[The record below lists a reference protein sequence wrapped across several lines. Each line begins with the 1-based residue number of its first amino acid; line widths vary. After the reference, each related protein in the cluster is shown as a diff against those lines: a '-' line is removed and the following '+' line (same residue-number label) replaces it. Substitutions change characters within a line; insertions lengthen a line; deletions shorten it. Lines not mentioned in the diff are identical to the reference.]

1 MILVYT
7 NSFLSIWLFLL
18 RLRIISGIVLIRYTG
33 KKRRGLCM
41 FGDNVGPYKRP
52 VFGVKK
58 RVLVSG
64 ATLMMLGMSVDVKAD
79 GVETESAMVVGTA
92 GEMTDENGN
101 REPKNWDWSTDA
113 SVAQT
118 VMTTVDGAVNADGKV
133 LPAGSSFVQLVDAR
147 IVNGYAIGLKID
159 NTNGQYQTGDTLSIP
174 LYGEM
179 VSASDQHKQT
189 FNLVQATGVLQ
200 NDGATFARY
209 EVTGGTL
216 KITFTTTPIGE
227 ASSHLAITGS
237 TSSPLPEAKIWAEK
251 TGIAKITFGDA
262 TVQGTFEFK
271 SRFQVDAPGVATQQ
285 LFTKS
290 DQVSVGIY
298 YQDDG
303 YMNALLRGDADIT
316 AKIRETGAFATE
328 DLIQLQHVQIEQ
340 GTVLSASSS
349 AGYSTYYVVDKNAA
363 GKYQATV
370 ISATVSQMNTESIDA
385 QNFIEYAEGTS
396 DEEIVRDLASV
407 GRGAYTIHLNADGTY
422 TMAYNMGNPYADW
435 GVDNFGNQ
443 TFGEFLL
450 SRDADGTLTATDL
463 KALDDNI
470 ARAGGSNPSEGT
482 GSHGHQFYIHF
493 ADNTAV
499 NAVTSVLKT
508 YNATGELL
516 NTTKIARAATT
527 PDVVDI
533 KGQARLR
540 VFHIDE
546 AGHELATTEV
556 KIANPGTPYE
566 TSAKEIEDYHLLR
579 VTDNATGVY
588 GKANETTSV
597 VYVFVASPVDDP
609 DYIFEED
616 VEEPDDPDVPLEDE
630 PEVPTEP
637 TVDEPNVPGQPGD
650 TTPEDPMV
658 DVPTPEVD
666 TPQTETPEEDVIT
679 PNDNPTSP
687 AVEPQIDTPTQNPEP
702 ELPVKDRVLVPT
714 ETPKSVV
721 NRKVAPIIT
730 AQTPVV
736 EPVTLEKVAEIASPT
751 LVEKGAVELPKT
763 AAERSGNTW
772 LKWAGLS
779 GMAFLGMLIIRRK
792 K

>member
-1 MILVYT
+1 ML
-7 NSFLSIWLFLL
+7 
-18 RLRIISGIVLIRYTG
+18 
-33 KKRRGLCM
+33 
-41 FGDNVGPYKRP
+41 GDNVGLYKRP
-52 VFGVKK
+52 VFGLKK
-58 RVLVSG
+58 RLLVSG
-64 ATLMMLGMSVDVKAD
+64 ATLVMLGMAPDVRAD
-79 GVETESAMVVGTA
+79 DA
-92 GEMTDENGN
+92 ENGTSMVMGDTGVMSN
-101 REPKNWDWSTDA
+101 ENGDRGPKNWDWSTDA

-118 VMTTVDGAVNADGKV
+118 VMTTVNGAVNADGKV
-133 LPAGSSFVQLVDAR
+133 LPAGSGFVQLVDAR

-159 NTNGQYQTGDTLSIP
+159 NTNGQYQSGDTLSIP

-179 VSASDQHKQT
+179 ASATDQHKQT

-209 EVTGGTL
+209 EVTGRTL

-227 ASSHLAITGS
+227 VSSHLAITGS

-251 TGIAKITFGDA
+251 IGTAKIVFGNA

-290 DQVSVGIY
+290 DQVSVGSY

-316 AKIRETGAFATE
+316 AKIRETGTFATE

-349 AGYSTYYVVDKNAA
+349 AGYSTYYVVDKNTA

-370 ISATVSQMNTESIDA
+370 ISATVTQMNTESIDA

-422 TMAYNMGNPYADW
+422 TMAYNMGNPYTDW
-435 GVDNFGNQ
+435 GVDNFGDQ

-450 SRDADGTLTATDL
+450 SRDADGTLTAADL

-470 ARAGGSNPSEGT
+470 ARAGGANPSEGT

-546 AGHELATTEV
+546 GGHELATTEV

-579 VTDNATGVY
+579 VTDNASGVY

-597 VYVFVASPVDDP
+597 VYVYVASPVDDP

-616 VEEPDDPDVPLEDE
+616 VEEPEDPAVPLDDE
-630 PEVPTEP
+630 PEVPGEP
-637 TVDEPNVPGQPGD
+637 TVEEPNVPVQPRVAV
-650 TTPEDPMV
+650 PEDPMG

-666 TPQTETPEEDVIT
+666 TPQTETPDQDVIT
-679 PNDNPTSP
+679 PIENPTPST
-687 AVEPQIDTPTQNPEP
+687 VTPQIDTPTQTPEP

-721 NRKVAPIIT
+721 NRKVAPIVT
-730 AQTPVV
+730 APTPAI
-736 EPVTLEKVAEIASPT
+736 EPVALKKTAGIASPT
-751 LVEKGAVELPKT
+751 LVEKVAVALPKT
-763 AAERSGNTW
+763 AAEQSGNAW

-779 GMAFLGMLIIRRK
+779 GMAFFGMLIIRRK

>member
-1 MILVYT
+1 MTLVYT
-7 NSFLSIWLFLL
+7 NSFFGIWLFFFD
-18 RLRIISGIVLIRYTG
+18 LRIISEIVLIHNTG
-33 KKRRGLCM
+33 KMRRGLFM
-41 FGDNVGPYKRP
+41 LGDNVGPYKRP

-58 RVLVSG
+58 RLLVSG
-64 ATLMMLGMSVDVKAD
+64 ATLMMLGMAPDVRAD
-79 GVETESAMVVGTA
+79 DAEHMSTMVVGTA
-92 GEMTDENGN
+92 NDASSKNGA
-101 REPKNWDWSTDA
+101 RDPKNWEWSTDV
-113 SVAQT
+113 SVEKT
-118 VMTTVDGAVNADGKV
+118 VMTTVNGAVNADGKV

-147 IVNGYAIGLKID
+147 IVNGYAIGLTID
-159 NTNGQYQTGDTLSIP
+159 NTTGQYQTGDTLSIP

-179 VSASDQHKQT
+179 TSASDQHKQT
-189 FNLVQATGVLQ
+189 FDLVPATGALQ

-209 EVTGGTL
+209 EVSGRTL

-227 ASSHLAITGS
+227 VSSHLTITGS

-251 TGIAKITFGDA
+251 TGTAKIIFGDA
-262 TVQGTFEFK
+262 TVTGSFAFK

-290 DQVSVGIY
+290 DQVSVGSY

-303 YMNALLRGDADIT
+303 YMNALLRGDAAIT
-316 AKIRETGAFATE
+316 AKIRATGTFATE

-370 ISATVSQMNTESIDA
+370 ISATVAQMNTESIES
-385 QNFIEYAEGTS
+385 QNYIEYAEGTS
-396 DEEIVRDLASV
+396 DDEIVRDLATV
-407 GRGAYTIHLNADGTY
+407 GRGAYTIHLNADGSY

-435 GVDNFGNQ
+435 GIDNFSDE

-450 SRDADGTLTATDL
+450 NRDADGTLTATEL
-463 KALDDNI
+463 KALDENI
-470 ARAGGSNPSEGT
+470 ARAGGANPSEGT

-508 YNATGELL
+508 YNANGELL
-516 NTTKIARAATT
+516 NTTKATRAVTT
-527 PDVVDI
+527 PDIVDI

-546 AGHELATTEV
+546 AGHELAATEV

-566 TSAKEIEDYHLLR
+566 TAAKEIEDFQLLR
-579 VTDNATGVY
+579 VTDNATGLY

-597 VYVFVASPVDDP
+597 VYVYAATLVDDP
-609 DYIFEED
+609 DYSFEDD
-616 VEEPDDPDVPLEDE
+616 VEEPEDPAVPLEDE
-630 PEVPTEP
+630 PEVPSEP
-637 TVDEPNVPGQPGD
+637 TVDEPNEPGQPRVAV
-650 TTPEDPMV
+650 PEDPIV
-658 DVPTPEVD
+658 DVPTP
-666 TPQTETPEEDVIT
+666 
-679 PNDNPTSP
+679 PT
-687 AVEPQIDTPTQNPEP
+687 VEPQINPQNPEP
-702 ELPVKDRVLVPT
+702 ELPVKDVPT
-714 ETPKSVV
+714 ETPKLVV
-721 NRKVAPIIT
+721 NRNVAPVV
-730 AQTPVV
+730 ALQTPDV
-736 EPVTLEKVAEIASPT
+736 ETVTLNRVAGMTSST
-751 LVEKGAVELPKT
+751 LVEKVAVELPQT
-763 AAERSGNTW
+763 AARQPDNAW

-779 GMAFLGMLIIRRK
+779 GMAFVGMLIIRRK